1 MEVTIQNFSEQLEV
15 LKTVIKDASFLS
27 IDCEFTGLHTQRSVH
42 VFDSA
47 AERYDKLRE
56 FSQEFLV
63 IQVGLCTFQYDK
75 EKSGYLCRAFN
86 FFTCPRQILRGSP
99 DRIFRCQASSLQFLS
114 QHGFDFNKL
123 FAHGIPYLKP
133 AEVERLSKALEERHA
148 VQMEALAQNG
158 ANAEGNRPK
167 AAVPKE
173 IQPFVDDVLESVE
186 RFLKAADDDGT
197 PSAPPK
203 EGEEG
208 GIKGDEGDGVL
219 HLAECDPFRRKL
231 IYQEVKA
238 RFGEAVVMETQAS
251 VGGARH
257 VVVRR
262 AGPVSQQTALL
273 EEKQRKE
280 MADLEKAHGF
290 GRLLEVVAQSGKLVV
305 GHNMVLDVVHL
316 LSQFVDD
323 LPKDYQ
329 EFKSMVKATF
339 PGVVD
344 TKLLATEGALKDVF
358 SSTML
363 GALVKQLGG
372 KSSSLPPIEFV
383 PGYGYDSVEEKL
395 HEAGYDAY
403 ITGLCM
409 AGLCQR
415 LRGKGSESPAE
426 EINARSAVLKPY
438 LNRMYLMQS
447 MDIPSL
453 ELDRDEVQPVRDH
466 VLHLT
471 FPKEWR
477 TSDLM
482 QLLHS
487 YGYVTVHWLNDTE
500 ALVALPTASLA
511 AQAAKQL
518 KNQQAAQ
525 KLYRVQTFAEF
536 AGRAGK
542 QDSPSAKPFPS
553 VDTAAA
559 GVTAT
564 RVEADETAV
573 PRKRKRSS
581 SLGSAIPTIPEE
593 DEISDSPNE
602 RKAKKK
608 PQPEPQSPAK
618 PQPKAQLDKLFE
630 ENDDWS

>member
-1 MEVTIQNFSEQLEV
+1 LSDFKEELEV
-15 LKTVIKDASFLS
+15 LRTVIKDASFLS
-27 IDCEFTGLHTQRSVH
+27 IDCEFTGLHTQRSIH

-47 AERYDKLRE
+47 EERYDKLRE

-86 FFTCPRQILRGSP
+86 FFTCPRQMLRGSP
-99 DRIFRCQASSLQFLS
+99 DRIFRCQASSLHFLS

-133 AEVERLSKALEERHA
+133 AELEQLSAALEERHA
-148 VQMEALAQNG
+148 LQSEALAQNG
-158 ANAEGNRPK
+158 ANAEVSRPK

-173 IQPFVDDVLESVE
+173 IQPFIDDVLESVE
-186 RFLKAADDDGT
+186 RFLNAADDKQT
-197 PSAPPK
+197 PSSPPK
-203 EGEEG
+203 QGEEESKAG
-208 GIKGDEGDGVL
+208 EGDEVL

-238 RFGEAVVMETQAS
+238 RFAEAVVMETQVS
-251 VGGARH
+251 TGGARH

-262 AGPVSQQTALL
+262 AGPATQQAALL

-280 MADLEKAHGF
+280 MADLEEAHGF
-290 GRLLEVVAQSGKLVV
+290 GRLLELVAQSGKLVV
-305 GHNMVLDVVHL
+305 GHNMVLDIVHL

-339 PGVVD
+339 PSIVD
-344 TKLLATEGALKDVF
+344 TKLLATEGDLKDVF

-372 KSSSLPPIEFV
+372 KSSTLPPIEFV
-383 PGYGYDSVEEKL
+383 PGYGYDSAEERL

-415 LRGKGSESPAE
+415 LRGKGGEDPAE
-426 EINARSAVLKPY
+426 EINASSAVLKPY

-447 MDIPSL
+447 IDIPSL

-466 VLHLT
+466 VLHVT
-471 FPKEWR
+471 FPKEWQ
-477 TSDLM
+477 TSDLT
-482 QLLHS
+482 QLFNT

-511 AQAAKQL
+511 AQAVRQL
-518 KNQQAAQ
+518 KSQQAAQ
-525 KLYRVQTFAEF
+525 KVYRVQTFAEF
-536 AGRAGK
+536 AGKTGK
-542 QDSPSAKPFPS
+542 LASPNAKPVPTTTPVS
-553 VDTAAA
+553 AGAAA
-559 GVTAT
+559 AKA
-564 RVEADETAV
+564 EPDETVV

-602 RKAKKK
+602 KKAKKK
-608 PQPEPQSPAK
+608 QQAEPQLQPK
-618 PQPKAQLDKLFE
+618 PQTKAQLEKLFE